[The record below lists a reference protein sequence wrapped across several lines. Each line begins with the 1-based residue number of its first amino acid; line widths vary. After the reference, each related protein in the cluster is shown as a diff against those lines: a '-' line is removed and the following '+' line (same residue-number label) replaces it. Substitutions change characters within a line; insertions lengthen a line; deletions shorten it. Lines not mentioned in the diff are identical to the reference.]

1 MCAIRVKSLHA
12 VVNGDGQGFGFSRN
26 RAAHTLGEFGVVLM
40 VGGAISGETKTLS
53 IAIYDRV
60 QAFDASGAH
69 VMALALVCF
78 SLLALALVF
87 AADRFSLNKKHARHD
102 NSA

>member
-1 MCAIRVKSLHA
+1 
-12 VVNGDGQGFGFSRN
+12 
-26 RAAHTLGEFGVVLM
+26 M

-87 AADRFSLNKKHARHD
+87 AADRFGANKKPVKT
-102 NSA
+102 